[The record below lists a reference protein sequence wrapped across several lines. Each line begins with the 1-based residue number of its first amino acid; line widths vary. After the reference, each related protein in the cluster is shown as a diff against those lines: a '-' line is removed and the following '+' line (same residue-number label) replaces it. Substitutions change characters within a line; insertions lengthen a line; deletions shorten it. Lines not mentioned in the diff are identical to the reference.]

1 MTFLGRGWKSNKM
14 SFARAATL
22 SGDDAQ
28 ALQEQAEAFDSPIY
42 TLQPY
47 HGENGVEEAV
57 NLLGGLYHH
66 KSRLGFIN
74 NSESHVF
81 EMWFNGE
88 RTTYHYIPEEIRTGE
103 SFREQMSEDYPHTNV
118 TQSFD
123 TYPQL
128 NKDDEDDESD
138 DKPGM
143 FDAGRAIAGARFD
156 LIRNPIYPIRSL
168 EHGGFGTRNRGSTRD
183 PYKDIIGPFTRDE
196 ECQLIF
202 QLVFY
207 PTKRGRFTRWSAGR
221 KAENLRGKQPYLLDE
236 RDPTKQEKEAA
247 KVIEEQKTRDIFSVG
262 MRLLV
267 SAPTKSRAKDRLS
280 DLTNQINN
288 RYQTNLNQ
296 RFYAAPA
303 SSYWPGGWNNQY
315 ATQFASSVIN
325 RNTDD
330 RSRIE
335 CTPEELA
342 GLAHLPSDDV
352 QNQHVDWTATK
363 AGEPVPIG
371 TPRFSWGAHDLD
383 PMDLTP
389 HQEQEAMLTR
399 PDKDHAYWLGRGA
412 RKATEAGIDEELL
425 KLHMFVGGTTGYGK
439 TTTLKNLFYQIM
451 QRGHGGMFYDPK
463 ADDAKDFVSLVPEGR
478 EDDLIYVEVG
488 GDREQQVGFNF
499 LEIPGDPDPDSPR
512 FAEAV
517 ESLADDIE
525 ALLAQAGGSDEYWGP
540 RMSRVVRNMARGMAK
555 SGRKL
560 TLLDMYYA
568 LIDEEGRQRYA
579 QHLSDERIEWIVDYA
594 ARQLADMDDS
604 DIEPLIG
611 RLQQWVESDLMRSIV
626 SHPESTFSVEEAV
639 AEGKIIVVRDCTD
652 TSGTAG
658 TMIAT
663 ALIRRIWAAV
673 QKREEDERFEEPPM
687 FYAILDEFDKIASE
701 QAATAEILSLARAFN
716 LSMIPACQDL
726 TAQLKDQEDIQDAIL
741 GQCNTFINF
750 NPRREGEGRKMTTR
764 HEGVDVDDITNL
776 PRYQFYMRT
785 EDDNGDQTYSYKV
798 NAFPPVD
805 EVIEDAARSE
815 DETEA
820 LIQRSLEKHAAERM
834 TSEEIRQS
842 SEFRGDPGG
851 MDADEMADVAN
862 AGKDEDTRERDEL
875 FAAVDRAQIRSER
888 IGDFVPAEE
897 VATAWAT
904 ISESGEKYKSQVAN
918 IVEKTSSELLEERQ
932 EGGSVSLRLTTAGR
946 EAAGL
951 IQDTGSGGSG
961 GKYIHRW
968 VLSQSKLAYERM
980 GYMVSLPS
988 QDAEGEL
995 PDGVG
1000 KLPIDPTKGKDL
1012 NEIHELEDRLKNEY
1026 PAVYEYSG
1034 KDGKHL
1040 TIEAETTTFEKP
1052 MQTLTNLRKAIQ
1064 SNTFC
1069 AFTTKDGS
1077 YDPANYDDQDDVPGH
1092 ESLFEYWA
1100 RRGQRI
1106 MYATNECEDLIFARE
1121 RDDAGNRWFYNQSHL
1136 FRIEESPAELVALRP
1151 ADDETAETIWR
1162 DDGEE
1167 IVLASRHKNGPDTVH
1182 ARFAGGDDLADP
1194 PREAFPAYYEHN
1206 PEGDGEYHVQEGGD
1220 KSIYQTKDEMLA
1232 DWTPVKA
1239 PFVPEIEF
1247 VDEDGSQR
1255 MPTEDDFDFVVFPND
1270 TNDEYDE
1277 PMRYNRGE
1285 LSPLLPEDMNMP
1297 SAVVEQDPDLDEP
1310 TDEAAGEDVEADEP
1324 TESPAED
1331 VSDERDEP
1339 AVAKEGEPADAPDAG
1354 EEQEPAPQDVT
1365 AEAEAG
1371 ESTPAG
1377 ESAENA
1383 AAPDSSDAN
1392 EAIESPDSSEEHEDT
1407 EPAQDGKPVEEGET
1421 PQSGGDSR
1429 SQTEIAAEAEAVA
1442 SAEPGD
1448 ETDEGPA
1455 SEGAGES
1462 PGTTEAE
1469 SEEGATSSPASD
1481 TAPESSGAIEAEEA
1495 GEGEEAPASTEGEG
1509 VEEDVEVEESGAS
1522 PESPESVSGAD
1533 SSGPAASEDETTPVD
1548 EQAAA
1553 EGESSDEQ
1561 AAPTGGDVEADGEV
1575 ASSDD
1580 QEESDDDPE
1589 ADQRGSRSRRRRAKR
1604 MTSPDD
1610 SSEEN
1615 ESEAD
1620 D

>member
-1 MTFLGRGWKSNKM
+1 MTFLDRGWKSNKM
-14 SFARAATL
+14 SFARASTL
-22 SGDDAQ
+22 SEDDAQ
-28 ALQEQAEAFDSPIY
+28 TLQQQAKAFDSPIY

-47 HGENGVEEAV
+47 HGENGVEAAV
-57 NLLGGLYHH
+57 DLLGGLYHH
-66 KSRLGFIN
+66 QTRFGIN
-74 NSESHVF
+74 SSETHVF
-81 EMWFNGE
+81 EMWFDGE
-88 RTTYHYIPEEIRTGE
+88 RSSYHYIPEDVRTGE
-103 SFREQMSEDYPHTNV
+103 SFREQMTEDYPHSNV
-118 TQSFD
+118 RQS
-123 TYPQL
+123 TEKYPI
-128 NKDDEDDESD
+128 NTDES
-138 DKPGM
+138 KPDM
-143 FDAGRAIAGARFD
+143 FEAGRAIAGARFN
-156 LIRNPIYPIRSL
+156 LLRSPILPIRSV
-168 EHGGFGTRNRGSTRD
+168 EYEGFGAKSRGPERD

-196 ECQLIF
+196 ECRLVYQLI
-202 QLVFY
+202 FY
-207 PTKRGRFTRWSAGR
+207 PTKRGWLTRKLADK
-221 KAENLRGKQPYLLDE
+221 KAENLRGKQPFLLDE
-236 RDPTKQEKEAA
+236 RDPTKQEKETAQIIA
-247 KVIEEQKTRDIFSVG
+247 EQKTRDIFQVE

-267 SAPTKSRAKDRLS
+267 SAPTKSQATDRIS
-280 DLTNQINN
+280 DLTNQIGN
-288 RYQTNLNQ
+288 RYRTNLDQ
-296 RFYAAPA
+296 RLYASPA

-315 ATQFASSVIN
+315 ATQFASSVL
-325 RNTDD
+325 D
-330 RSRIE
+330 RKLERRSSIE

-352 QNQHVDWTATK
+352 QNQRIDWTATK
-363 AGEPVPIG
+363 AGDPVPMG
-371 TPRFSWGAHDLD
+371 TPRFDWTGHGLD
-383 PMDLTP
+383 RMDLTP
-389 HQEQEAMLTR
+389 HQEQKALMFKSGLGD
-399 PDKDHAYWLGRGA
+399 PYWLGHGA
-412 RKATEAGIDEELL
+412 RKNTEAGVLPEVL
-425 KLHMFVGGTTGYGK
+425 KRHMFVGGATGFGK
-439 TTTLKNLFYQIM
+439 TTFLKNFFTQAIR
-451 QRGHGGMFYDPK
+451 RGHGALFYDPK
-463 ADDAKDFVSLVPEGR
+463 DDDAKDFVSMIPEER
-478 EDDLIYVEVG
+478 RDDLIYIELG
-488 GDREQQVGFNF
+488 GDREQTVGFNF
-499 LEIPGDPDPDSPR
+499 LEIPGDPDPESTQM
-512 FAEAV
+512 AEAV
-517 ESLADDIE
+517 ESMADDIE
-525 ALLAQAGGSDEYWGP
+525 ALISQAGGSDEYWGP

-555 SGRKL
+555 SGRNL

-568 LIDEEGRQRYA
+568 LIDEQGRQEYA

-611 RLQQWVESDLMRSIV
+611 RLQQWIESDLMRSIV

-639 AEGKIIVVRDCTD
+639 AEGKIIVVRDATK
-652 TSGTAG
+652 TGGTAG
-658 TMIAT
+658 HLIAT
-663 ALIRRIWAAV
+663 ALIRRIWSAV
-673 QKREEDERFEEPPM
+673 QNLDDSPM
-687 FYAILDEFDKIASE
+687 FYAIIDEFDKVVSGQSSLAD
-701 QAATAEILSLARAFN
+701 ILSLARSAN
-716 LSMIPACQDL
+716 LSIIPACQDL
-726 TAQLKDQEDIQDAIL
+726 SEQLRGEEGIKNAVL
-741 GQCNTFINF
+741 GQCQTFVNF
-750 NPRREGEGRKMTTR
+750 NPQRKGEAQEMVTR
-764 HEGVDVDDITNL
+764 HSDGVSASDLTSL
-776 PRYQFYMRT
+776 PNYQFYFRT
-785 EDDNGDQTYSYKV
+785 ENDRKELTYSYKV
-798 NAFPPVD
+798 NSFPPIE
-805 EVIEDAARSE
+805 EVAEGEAANEEEVEAMIED
-815 DETEA
+815 
-820 LIQRSLEKHAAERM
+820 SLERHATQRM
-834 TSEEIRQS
+834 TSEEIRAS
-842 SEFRGDPGG
+842 SEFRGGSDG
-851 MDADEMADVAN
+851 MDADELAEAAD

-875 FAAVDRAQIRSER
+875 FAAIDRAQIRSER

-1000 KLPIDPTKGKDL
+1000 KLPIDPTTGKDL
-1012 NEIHELEDRLKNEY
+1012 NEIHELEDRLKSEY

-1121 RDDAGNRWFYNQSHL
+1121 RDNAGNRWFYNQSHL

-1232 DWTPVKA
+1232 EWTPVKA

-1247 VDEDGSQR
+1247 VDEDGNQR

-1270 TNDEYDE
+1270 TNGEYDE

-1310 TDEAAGEDVEADEP
+1310 AAGEDVEEDEP

-1331 VSDERDEP
+1331 VSDEGDEP
-1339 AVAKEGEPADAPDAG
+1339 AVSEAGEPADALDAG
-1354 EEQEPAPQDVT
+1354 EEQEPGPQDVT
-1365 AEAEAG
+1365 AEAEAS
-1371 ESTPAG
+1371 ESTPAD

-1383 AAPDSSDAN
+1383 ATPGSSDAS
-1392 EAIESPDSSEEHEDT
+1392 EATESPDAPEEHEDT
-1407 EPAQDGKPVEEGET
+1407 EPAQDSKPVEESET
-1421 PQSGGDSR
+1421 PQNRESSR
-1429 SQTEIAAEAEAVA
+1429 SQTDVAAEAEAVA
-1442 SAEPGD
+1442 GAEPGD

-1455 SEGAGES
+1455 SEGAAES

-1469 SEEGATSSPASD
+1469 GEEGATSSTASD
-1481 TAPESSGAIEAEEA
+1481 TAPESPGAIEEKEA
-1495 GEGEEAPASTEGEG
+1495 DEGSEAPASTEGEG
-1509 VEEDVEVEESGAS
+1509 ATEDVEAGESWAS
-1522 PESPESVSGAD
+1522 PESSESASGVN
-1533 SSGPAASEDETTPVD
+1533 SSGPAASEDDATPVD

-1553 EGESSDEQ
+1553 EGEPSDEQ

-1575 ASSDD
+1575 ASGDD
-1580 QEESDDDPE
+1580 QEENEDDQE

-1604 MTSPDD
+1604 MTSADD